1 MAKMRIGSA
10 GSSSAVEAT
19 ASEVT
24 SVVET
29 ERVVTVEIPKP
40 VTKEVIVEI
49 PKPVYKIVEV
59 EQVVQKPKIKVEEV
73 AQTVIKPVF
82 TIKQESIVLDQ
93 LQKKVE
99 ETVSVASSKLATLNA
114 IVLEQALNND
124 EQKQELSQL
133 KVEVK
138 ALRTLVVI
146 AVVSSVIATL
156 ASVLG

>member
-10 GSSSAVEAT
+10 GSSSAVEVA
-19 ASEVT
+19 AQEVS

-29 ERVVTVEIPKP
+29 ERIITVEIPKP

-82 TIKQESIVLDQ
+82 TIKQETIVLDQ

-99 ETVSVASSKLATLNA
+99 ETVAVASSKLSALNA
-114 IVLEQALNND
+114 VVIEQQLSNEA
-124 EQKQELSQL
+124 QSKELHEAKL
-133 KVEVK
+133 EVK
-138 ALRTLVVI
+138 ALKTLVIVSVVLS
-146 AVVSSVIATL
+146 AVAAL
-156 ASVLG
+156 ASLLG

>member
-10 GSSSAVEAT
+10 GSSSAVEVA

-138 ALRTLVVI
+138 ALRTFVVI
-146 AVVSSVIATL
+146 AVVSSIIATL

>member
-10 GSSSAVEAT
+10 GSSSAVEVA
-19 ASEVT
+19 APEIS
-24 SVVET
+24 SVIET
-29 ERVVTVEIPKP
+29 ERIVTVEIPKP
-40 VTKEVIVEI
+40 VTKEVIIEI
-49 PKPVYKIVEV
+49 PKPVYKITEV

-73 AQTVIKPVF
+73 TQTVIKPVF

-146 AVVSSVIATL
+146 AVVSSIIATL

>member
-10 GSSSAVEAT
+10 GSSYAVEVA
-19 ASEVT
+19 AQEVS

-29 ERVVTVEIPKP
+29 ERIITVEIPKP

-82 TIKQESIVLDQ
+82 TIKQETIVLDQ

-99 ETVSVASSKLATLNA
+99 ETVAVASSKLS
-114 IVLEQALNND
+114 ALNSVVI
-124 EQKQELSQL
+124 EQQLSNEAQSKELHETKL
-133 KVEVK
+133 EVK
-138 ALRTLVVI
+138 ALKTLVIVSVVLS
-146 AVVSSVIATL
+146 AVAAL
-156 ASVLG
+156 ASLLG

>member
-1 MAKMRIGSA
+1 MRIGSA
-10 GSSSAVEAT
+10 GSSSAVEVA

-138 ALRTLVVI
+138 ALRTFVVI
-146 AVVSSVIATL
+146 AVVSSIIATL